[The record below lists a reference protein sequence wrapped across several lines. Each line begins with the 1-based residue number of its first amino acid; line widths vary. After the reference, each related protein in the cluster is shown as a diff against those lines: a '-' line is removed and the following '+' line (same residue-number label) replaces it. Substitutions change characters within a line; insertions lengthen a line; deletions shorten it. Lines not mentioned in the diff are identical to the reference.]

1 MVERPTIKYTKAQM
15 IDAFDQLLEEN
26 KKLAAKVNQFSTSQ
40 KETPMK
46 VEEIA
51 AVKPAT
57 SARQKTTESGP
68 ALDNKI
74 GQIIANLSN
83 QDSRFGEAISELSA
97 KLVQEVLQLAGVQQK
112 FDQEKSQ
119 LESLY
124 DLNISET
131 TLEEL
136 IQAYLQESSV
146 FDVEFH
152 QKQKEHEFKID
163 TQKKEWQKE
172 KEAHAASIKERDEVV
187 KLTAQ
192 REAEEYHYQLEL
204 NRKIEAA
211 AYEQKKKNLLQELEK
226 LEQNTKKEWAER
238 ERQLSEVENEL
249 TYFSEKVE
257 KFPKEL
263 DAAIQKARN
272 EGIAIAKRQVKIRAD
287 LKAKEI
293 EGINR
298 VNEIQ
303 LKSLEQ
309 TVTRQSE
316 QIQDLTKQLDAVLKQ
331 AQNLAMKAIE
341 GASNVSSLQAM
352 KEIALEQ
359 AKNVQKN
366 K

>member
-1 MVERPTIKYTKAQM
+1 MVERPTIKQTKAQM

-26 KKLAAKVNQFSTSQ
+26 KKLIAKMNQLSAPQ
-40 KETPMK
+40 RQTPLT
-46 VEEIA
+46 VEDSPMI
-51 AVKPAT
+51 KPAT
-57 SARQKTTESGP
+57 TAKHKATEPG
-68 ALDNKI
+68 ATADDKI
-74 GQIIANLSN
+74 GQIISHLSN
-83 QDSRFGEAISELSA
+83 LDSRFGEAISELSS
-97 KLVQEVLQLAGVQQK
+97 KQMQEVLQLADVQQK
-112 FDQEKSQ
+112 FEQEKTQ
-119 LESLY
+119 LESMY
-124 DLNISET
+124 DLQISET
-131 TLEEL
+131 TLDEL
-136 IQAYLQESSV
+136 IQAYLQESNA
-146 FDVEFH
+146 FDAAFQQKKKNSEVEMA
-152 QKQKEHEFKID
+152 
-163 TQKKEWQKE
+163 TRKKEWQKQ
-172 KEAHAASIKERDEVV
+172 KEEYTKSIKERDEAA
-187 KLTAQ
+187 KLTLQ

-211 AYEQKKKNLLQELEK
+211 EYEQKRKNLLQEIQK
-226 LEQNTKKEWAER
+226 LEQSKKKEWAER
-238 ERQLSEVENEL
+238 EQQNFEAEKEL

-263 DAAIQKARN
+263 EAAIQKARN

-287 LKAKEI
+287 LQAKEI

-298 VNEIQ
+298 VNELQ